1 VYIDI
6 RIMFRMFV
14 LPSII
19 VSRIEVPKEQ
29 SGVYLATA
37 VISVITTNWPSTAI
51 ARFLPIAVVDY
62 QYRILCIGSY
72 VRDTYNTDA

>member
-1 VYIDI
+1 
-6 RIMFRMFV
+6 
-14 LPSII
+14 
-19 VSRIEVPKEQ
+19 
-29 SGVYLATA
+29 VYLATA